1 MTLRER
7 VSQLDDYS
15 GELAQALEK
24 LEIERSRGAL
34 NRDEQLD
41 FLGDLR
47 RTMVAK
53 DLSPLKKQG
62 MVALLLGV
70 VAGAAAA
77 FLPPGIANQT
87 EIRYSAGGLALLFLA
102 FSTWTFIRYFRRRR
116 RDNVWLG
123 RLEEAVAKGG
133 TIFDVP

>member
-1 MTLRER
+1 MTLRDR
-7 VSQLDDYS
+7 VSLLDDYS
-15 GELAQALEK
+15 GELGQALEK

-53 DLSPLKKQG
+53 DLSPLRKRG
-62 MVALLLGV
+62 MAALLVCLL
-70 VAGAAAA
+70 AGAGAA
-77 FLPPGIANQT
+77 FLPPTVSNQM
-87 EIRYSAGGLALLFLA
+87 ELRYGAGGLALLSLA
-102 FSTWTFIRYFRRRR
+102 FSVWTFIRFFRMRR
-116 RDNVWLG
+116 RDEAWLG
-123 RLEEAVAKGG
+123 RLEEAAAKGG